1 MKKLFLLFFATA
13 AMTLVSCGGSSSEGS
28 SSSSSS
34 MDDSTQ
40 MNAPVTT
47 PQSSTAT
54 PDSAVSADAQE
65 PASEPATCSKC
76 GGSGKVKCSK
86 CHGRGYF
93 YDTMDNFAKY
103 EGCSK
108 CGGKGHKMGERFGGT
123 LENYGYHKGSGKM
136 KCPECGGSGKK

>member
-1 MKKLFLLFFATA
+1 M
-13 AMTLVSCGGSSSEGS
+13 
-28 SSSSSS
+28 
-34 MDDSTQ
+34 
-40 MNAPVTT
+40 
-47 PQSSTAT
+47 
-54 PDSAVSADAQE
+54 
-65 PASEPATCSKC
+65 
-76 GGSGKVKCSK
+76 KCSK